1 MIVTEKKLIAA
12 CIIGA
17 AAGIIVLF
25 ALSSILQPSQ
35 LTVPEALD
43 LACSK
48 AGNNAKVRISGFV
61 DSVSVRDNY
70 AMITVAGSETIEA
83 VSFDAAGIEKL
94 RLERFQPVEIA
105 GELRNYNGKPSLII
119 TKLKQV
125 NGSYGCG
132 CGGESG

>member
-17 AAGIIVLF
+17 AAGIIALF

-83 VSFDAAGIEKL
+83 VSFDTARIEKL
-94 RLERFQPVEIA
+94 RLERFQPVEIT
-105 GELRNYNGKPSLII
+105 GELRNYNSKPSLII
-119 TKLKQV
+119 TKLRQV
-125 NGSYGCG
+125 NSSYGCS